1 MNIEPEVS
9 PMETGDAE
17 GSSVF
22 TEVPEAPASKEP
34 VDKKPRVDKSMMEEG
49 SSVLTEEPSDVK
61 AEPSPEREG
70 EPGLS
75 SVEDLYRAARDQ
87 GIWGQKDTYIDREA
101 FSAYVDAQFS
111 AENEEAF
118 DELLFKTEIPSLR
131 ATAAFRN
138 FVANQKHRELVSP
151 LMDLTFQKHGPN
163 NGFYHDNIRTDT
175 DEDAF
180 KFSHMIYR
188 VHCGSHP
195 HAKYELAENE
205 LVGAM
210 ARLPPIYERRARRDD
225 IVFKAGDVRSLCDA
239 DVLERATKIKEE
251 VEHIQDVLLEK
262 LKELKDLNTP
272 ATREQL
278 MKALL
283 NYFLSCGFSSRS
295 DFGNLK
301 IEAEEFSNYRPREY
315 DHETDE
321 VVLYTSCT
329 SMTCL
334 CANLGNFVRSRKQ
347 TLPKAYADLL
357 ESRWENHVGPLV
369 HSLGR
374 AKAHVLM
381 LCEASTLE
389 ADDLAFLE
397 GCGWTYIRNAAED
410 LLMAIRTNNVGG
422 YIRQIAGSNLAA
434 EEHSFLPISY
444 MIVEANFGKTAS
456 IGQAGKRTD
465 FDDSELTQDLRRS
478 GLTTVRLCVFHL
490 KSSIAKK
497 KVAATHEALGT
508 MLMDCMK
515 YQVDILSGDANMA
528 AFRYQGSKQGSIS
541 IAESAWQSMVD
552 YFIDAS
558 FEATNKNLYVSPR
571 VHHFTANPVHL
582 LKLYEDILGQPYSQV
597 SQNISWDSLPGLDC
611 MVGSVFEWGHSYPDS
626 IWKSK
631 SDHSHEYKVTVSE
644 WTLNSN
650 KTHYLLPDGD
660 NDSHTPLFFDI
671 SAAWM
676 ANQTKKE
683 MERNPDTLL
692 EKARRRQERQMENR
706 MRGKGPEEPQ
716 PPKGKGKQK
725 KGKDKGAKGKG
736 KKK

>member
-1 MNIEPEVS
+1 M
-9 PMETGDAE
+9 
-17 GSSVF
+17 
-22 TEVPEAPASKEP
+22 
-34 VDKKPRVDKSMMEEG
+34 
-49 SSVLTEEPSDVK
+49 
-61 AEPSPEREG
+61 
-70 EPGLS
+70 
-75 SVEDLYRAARDQ
+75 
-87 GIWGQKDTYIDREA
+87 
-101 FSAYVDAQFS
+101 
-111 AENEEAF
+111 
-118 DELLFKTEIPSLR
+118 
-131 ATAAFRN
+131 
-138 FVANQKHRELVSP
+138 
-151 LMDLTFQKHGPN
+151 
-163 NGFYHDNIRTDT
+163 
-175 DEDAF
+175 
-180 KFSHMIYR
+180 
-188 VHCGSHP
+188 
-195 HAKYELAENE
+195 
-205 LVGAM
+205 
-210 ARLPPIYERRARRDD
+210 
-225 IVFKAGDVRSLCDA
+225 
-239 DVLERATKIKEE
+239 
-251 VEHIQDVLLEK
+251 
-262 LKELKDLNTP
+262 
-272 ATREQL
+272 
-278 MKALL
+278 
-283 NYFLSCGFSSRS
+283 
-295 DFGNLK
+295 
-301 IEAEEFSNYRPREY
+301 
-315 DHETDE
+315 
-321 VVLYTSCT
+321 VLYTSRT

-347 TLPKAYADLL
+347 TLPKTYADLL

-397 GCGWTYIRNAAED
+397 GCGWTYIRNAAGD

-434 EEHSFLPISY
+434 EEHNFLPISY

-508 MLMDCMK
+508 MLIDCMK

-597 SQNISWDSLPGLDC
+597 SENISWDSLPGLDC

>member
-1 MNIEPEVS
+1 
-9 PMETGDAE
+9 
-17 GSSVF
+17 
-22 TEVPEAPASKEP
+22 
-34 VDKKPRVDKSMMEEG
+34 
-49 SSVLTEEPSDVK
+49 
-61 AEPSPEREG
+61 
-70 EPGLS
+70 
-75 SVEDLYRAARDQ
+75 
-87 GIWGQKDTYIDREA
+87 
-101 FSAYVDAQFS
+101 
-111 AENEEAF
+111 
-118 DELLFKTEIPSLR
+118 
-131 ATAAFRN
+131 
-138 FVANQKHRELVSP
+138 
-151 LMDLTFQKHGPN
+151 
-163 NGFYHDNIRTDT
+163 
-175 DEDAF
+175 
-180 KFSHMIYR
+180 
-188 VHCGSHP
+188 
-195 HAKYELAENE
+195 
-205 LVGAM
+205 
-210 ARLPPIYERRARRDD
+210 
-225 IVFKAGDVRSLCDA
+225 
-239 DVLERATKIKEE
+239 
-251 VEHIQDVLLEK
+251 
-262 LKELKDLNTP
+262 
-272 ATREQL
+272 
-278 MKALL
+278 
-283 NYFLSCGFSSRS
+283 
-295 DFGNLK
+295 
-301 IEAEEFSNYRPREY
+301 
-315 DHETDE
+315 
-321 VVLYTSCT
+321 
-329 SMTCL
+329 
-334 CANLGNFVRSRKQ
+334 
-347 TLPKAYADLL
+347 
-357 ESRWENHVGPLV
+357 
-369 HSLGR
+369 
-374 AKAHVLM
+374 M

-389 ADDLAFLE
+389 ADDLAFLGE
-397 GCGWTYIRNAAED
+397 CGWTYIRNAAED

-422 YIRQIAGSNLAA
+422 YIRQIAGSNLGA

-465 FDDSELTQDLRRS
+465 FDDSELTQDLHRS

-597 SQNISWDSLPGLDC
+597 SKNISWDSLPGLDC